1 MKTKIFPDKAKAKSL
16 LEMAKITL
24 ARLKETDK
32 NKYPAN
38 TLTDYYDAL
47 HKIMDAITSSEGIK
61 FRGEGAHQEL
71 IDYICKAYQQ
81 GESNRIFLQEMRD
94 YRNRIAYEGFTVTN
108 EYIKTN
114 SEKIEKIISIL
125 INLAESGQTKNS

>member
-1 MKTKIFPDKAKAKSL
+1 MKTKVMPDISKAKSL
-16 LEMAKITL
+16 LTMAKITL

-38 TLTDYYDAL
+38 TLTDYYDVL
-47 HKIMDAITSSEGIK
+47 HKIMEAITSAEGTK

-71 IDYICKAYQQ
+71 IDHICSTYKQ
-81 GESNRIFLQEMRD
+81 GELIRIFLQELRE

-108 EYIKTN
+108 DYIKTN
-114 SEKIEKIISIL
+114 SEKIETIISTL
-125 INLAESGQTKNS
+125 INFAQMN

>member
-1 MKTKIFPDKAKAKSL
+1 MKTKVFPDKAKTESL
-16 LEMAKITL
+16 LTMAKITL

-47 HKIMDAITSSEGIK
+47 HKIMEAITSAEGTK

-71 IDYICKAYQQ
+71 IDYICRNYKQK
-81 GESNRIFLQEMRD
+81 ESIRIFLQELRD
-94 YRNRIAYEGFTVTN
+94 YRNRIAYEGFAVTI

-114 SEKIEKIISIL
+114 SEKIERIISEL
-125 INLAESGQTKNS
+125 ISFANSKLK

>member
-1 MKTKIFPDKAKAKSL
+1 MKTKITPDPAKAKSL

-24 ARLKETDK
+24 IRLKETDK

-38 TLTDYYDAL
+38 TLTDYYDVL
-47 HKIMDAITSSEGIK
+47 HKIMEAITSIEGTK

-71 IDYICKAYQQ
+71 IDYICRTYQQ
-81 GESNRIFLQEMRD
+81 NESIRIFLQELRE
-94 YRNRIAYEGFTVTN
+94 YRNRIAYEGFTITN

-114 SEKIEKIISIL
+114 SEQIETIISTL
-125 INLAESGQTKNS
+125 VNFAQMN